1 LLLADEWN
9 ITHACVGVACGPMR
23 NRKMTQLMSKQSFY
37 NHKLAMHAPGSD
49 LNIMTIAPRRALEF
63 MKQSS
68 HGG

>member
-1 LLLADEWN
+1 MSDEKQKNDPAHVKAVLL
-9 ITHACVGVACGPMR
+9 
-23 NRKMTQLMSKQSFY
+23 QLQASD
-37 NHKLAMHAPGSD
+37 APGSD